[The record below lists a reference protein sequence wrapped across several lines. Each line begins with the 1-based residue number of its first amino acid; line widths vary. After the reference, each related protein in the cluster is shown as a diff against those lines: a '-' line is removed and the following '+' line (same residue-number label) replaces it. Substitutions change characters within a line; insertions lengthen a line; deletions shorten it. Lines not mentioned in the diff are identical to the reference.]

1 MIVRGDLRR
10 RERGMVLVTALLLLV
25 VVTLLAVSMFRS
37 FGQNEKIAGNTREKH
52 RAVNAAESA
61 EEYAEWWLLAGN
73 GSAGVMCT
81 PGNDILAAI
90 PTQSAG
96 QVCAL
101 GDTLPSFISLPWAM
115 GVTYTPQNMP
125 VTGTSGG
132 QGSYYLPPE
141 FYITYLGSGGPANN
155 PWAMFQ
161 IDAVGYAGSP
171 DTAAVV
177 EAVYKIGPST
187 PCLTTC

>member
-1 MIVRGDLRR
+1 MIVRNDLRR
-10 RERGMVLVTALLLLV
+10 RERGMVLVTALLLLL
-25 VVTLLAVSMFRS
+25 VVTILAVSMFRS
-37 FGQNEKIAGNTREKH
+37 FGENEKIAGNTREKH
-52 RAVNAAESA
+52 RAINAAESA

-73 GSAGVMCT
+73 GAAPVACT
-81 PGNDILAAI
+81 ASNDILAAT
-90 PTQSAG
+90 PTVPAG
-96 QVCAL
+96 QVCNAPA
-101 GDTLPSFISLPWAM
+101 TPASFTSLPWAL

-141 FYITYLGSGGPANN
+141 FNVTFLGSGGPPNN
-155 PWAMFQ
+155 PWVMYQ

-177 EAVYKIGPST
+177 ETVYKIGPT
-187 PCLTTC
+187 VPCITQC